1 MDDGIP
7 FVQNNAGKILPLD
20 GDTFL
25 IGSPKW
31 KIVDGKLFIDMND
44 IKSDIYSVKVNNDSV
59 EIFRMC
65 DNMLP

>member
-1 MDDGIP
+1 
-7 FVQNNAGKILPLD
+7 VQNDSGNILPLD

-25 IGSPKW
+25 VGGPKW

-44 IKSDIYSVKVNNDSV
+44 IKSDIYSVKVNSDSI

-65 DNMLP
+65 DMLP